1 MEHQTPRKSRLP
13 LLFKRKNKPPLPV
26 APSQATPSQ
35 PAAAAAIPS
44 GVAEDYG
51 DRDRALARYKEAANL
66 LKESIKARQGSWG
79 SFADLPGLTGE
90 PGDFDDAKFRKS
102 IDLAL
107 ASKEA
112 AIKDRR
118 SWSKCRYTVECIFTA
133 LSPFAKN
140 FLTIAS
146 NAQSVRSLTLKFW
159 FLINDA
165 DTGTQPV
172 RVNLRWTA
180 LTYHCISIAFIFH
193 N

>member
-1 MEHQTPRKSRLP
+1 MEQQTTRKSRLP
-13 LLFKRKNKPPLPV
+13 LLLKRKNKPPLP
-26 APSQATPSQ
+26 ASQATPSL

-51 DRDRALARYKEAANL
+51 GSDRALARYKEAANL
-66 LKESIKARQGSWG
+66 LNESIKARQGSWG

-112 AIKDRR
+112 AIKDRQ
-118 SWSKCRYTVECIFTA
+118 SWSKCRHTVECIFAA

-146 NAQSVRSLTLKFW
+146 NAQSVRSPTLKVVP
-159 FLINDA
+159 D
-165 DTGTQPV
+165 
-172 RVNLRWTA
+172 
-180 LTYHCISIAFIFH
+180 
-193 N
+193 